1 MIFAIQNAIPK
12 NLIDYIRSSVEDVL
26 LVQETSRF
34 DTMYNRMGDT
44 ICISKTPQL
53 KEVDVAIA
61 NFICDFSKEVVQ
73 HRYSPEHSTG
83 DSGYEYHRY
92 APGDMYFPQSDGAT
106 SFARG
111 ESSCLLRYATV
122 VMHLNTV
129 DEGGETVFPIQN
141 HSVKTLEGQV
151 LVFPP
156 YGTHPHYV
164 TPSRQTRE
172 IVMTWLVY
180 TGINVIRT

>member
-1 MIFAIQNAIPK
+1 MIFAVQNAIPK
-12 NLIDYIRSSVEDVL
+12 ELIDRIRGSVSEVL
-26 LVQETSRF
+26 LAQDAPRF
-34 DTMYNRMGDT
+34 GTTYNRMGNT

-53 KEVDVAIA
+53 SEVDAAIA
-61 NFICDFSKEVVQ
+61 DFICAFSEEVVR
-73 HRYSPEHSTG
+73 HRYSPEFATG
-83 DSGYEYHRY
+83 DSGYEYHQY
-92 APGDMYFPQSDGAT
+92 APGDMCFPHSDGAT

-141 HSVKTLEGQV
+141 QSFKTLEAQV

-164 TPSRQTRE
+164 TPSQQTRE

-180 TGINVIRT
+180 TGINVVRT